1 MALSEKSR
9 SELYQA
15 LEGLAGPEAVEE
27 MLSYFPARDVEEP
40 VTREHLDRRF
50 AEVQTSMAELRTEL
64 QTSVA
69 ELRTE
74 LHTSIAEVKTSM
86 AELRTE
92 SQTSIAELRT
102 EMNRLHNRLLIE
114 VTAVVGVVAA
124 LLRLSLV

>member
-27 MLSYFPARDVEEP
+27 MLSHFPARDVEEP

-50 AEVQTSMAELRTEL
+50 AEVQTSM
-64 QTSVA
+64 
-69 ELRTE
+69 
-74 LHTSIAEVKTSM
+74 
-86 AELRTE
+86 
-92 SQTSIAELRT
+92 AELRT